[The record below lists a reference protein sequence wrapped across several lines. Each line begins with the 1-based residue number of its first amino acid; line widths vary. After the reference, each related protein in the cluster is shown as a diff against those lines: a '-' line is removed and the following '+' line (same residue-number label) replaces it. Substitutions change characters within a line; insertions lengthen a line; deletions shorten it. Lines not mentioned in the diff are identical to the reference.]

1 MSFKKLLQFNLA
13 HRWFVLGFFILITA
27 LAATQLPKLRFDFS
41 PEAMLEFSQEEI
53 DYQNAFN
60 EKFRTNP
67 NIFLLVFSTD
77 ETLYSAE
84 ALKDLKDLT
93 VQLGTL
99 EGVTSSYSLALVPD
113 NNSAG
118 LGSLFTQ
125 HLDPIVPDGELTAEQ
140 VDAIRERVE
149 GSGLLK
155 GNLVSADG
163 KHALIM
169 VNLDEAHSAPDDFYP
184 VSEAAEAL
192 VSEWQKSDN
201 NASYSIDYGG
211 LPYIRAVTVHTMKI
225 EQFILWPVVGLLY
238 LIALCV
244 VFRSFWQA
252 VMPLICIG
260 CVVLWAIAVMVL
272 CDMPVTMINN
282 TLPLLILVIGVTNG
296 IYVVTRMLDERR
308 KGKEKMKAI
317 SDGVYRVALAT
328 LLTTATTS
336 IGFGSLLVAKTKIL
350 NGFGGITAFAVML
363 IYVAIIFM
371 MPQVIS
377 LIGMDPKG
385 KQERE
390 MQVGDAPEGRT
401 ERFLMKLN
409 DLAVSHKWL
418 VLAGGV
424 LVLAGC
430 LAVATQIRFDSKVND
445 VFQEDHPI
453 TMTNTLI
460 EEQLGG
466 MLPVEVDIWAEEENF
481 FRNAENLHKV
491 CMLQDTLVHTDGILS
506 AVSICSMIEEGGLV
520 MSDPENVPSQKGL
533 SAVLLAVKRLQ
544 ADQYYSYVTEG
555 GNNVHISLRIP
566 DNGFENSKKTIAKIR
581 EISASAFADTPVS
594 FRLTGIGY
602 NSTLG
607 LDHFMTDLFTS
618 LLTAFLI
625 IFALLF
631 IAFRSFWSGVV
642 AILPNL
648 IPISMTLAFLPLY
661 GYNLNTTSVLV
672 FTISIGLAVDNS
684 IHIISRY
691 RQEYRGDRTVL
702 EALRIAMVSS
712 GKAILKS
719 NVLLCSGLAV
729 LLLSDFD
736 PIRRVGVLTVTTIGA
751 ALVVSMILIPAEIA
765 IVGHKM
771 KLPQFLKEEKR
782 PGDSQGTSEQK
793 DSSQAQ
799 LSEADNAAEAEAPSK
814 EAEVDAVSEKAEA

>member
-1 MSFKKLLQFNLA
+1 MSFKKLIQFNLA
-13 HRWFVLGFFILITA
+13 HRWLVLGFFILITV

-41 PEAMLEFSQEEI
+41 PEAMLEFSPEEI

-67 NIFLLVFSTD
+67 NIFLIVFSD
-77 ETLYSAE
+77 PETLYDAE
-84 ALKDLKDLT
+84 ALSDLRDLT
-93 VQLGTL
+93 VKLSEL
-99 EGVTSSYSLALVPD
+99 DGVSSSYSLALVPD
-113 NNSAG
+113 NSSAG
-118 LGSLFTQ
+118 LGSIFTQ
-125 HLDPIVPDGELTAEQ
+125 HLDPIVPEGELSEAQ
-140 VDAIRERVE
+140 VSAIRERME
-149 GSGLLK
+149 GSELLK
-155 GNLVSADG
+155 GNLISADG
-163 KHALIM
+163 KHALVL
-169 VNLDEAHSAPDDFYP
+169 VNLDEAHSDPEGFYP
-184 VSEAAEAL
+184 LSEEIKSL
-192 VSEWQKSDN
+192 VSEWQKADN
-201 NASYSIDYGG
+201 NGEYAIDFGG
-211 LPYIRAVTVHTMKI
+211 LPYIRAETVHTMKR

-308 KGKEKMKAI
+308 KGKEKPKAI
-317 SDGVYRVALAT
+317 TDGVYRVALAT

-363 IYVAIIFM
+363 IYVSIIFM

-377 LIGMDPKG
+377 LIKLDPKT
-385 KQERE
+385 KQAE
-390 MQVGDAPEGRT
+390 DNADGRS
-401 ERFLMKLN
+401 ERFLTKLT
-409 DLAVSHKWL
+409 DFTSSHRIAVI
-418 VLAGGV
+418 VGGV
-424 LVLAGC
+424 IVLAGC

-453 TMTNTLI
+453 TMTNSLI
-460 EEQLGG
+460 EQQLGG
-466 MLPVEVDIWAEEENF
+466 MLPVEVDIWAEEENY
-481 FRNAENLHKV
+481 FRNVENLHKV
-491 CMLQDTLVHTDGILS
+491 CTLQGELQKLDGVLS
-506 AVSICSMIEEGGLV
+506 AVSICSMVAEGGLE
-520 MSDPENVPSQKGL
+520 MRDPENVPNQKAL
-533 SAVLLAVKRLQ
+533 STVLLAVKRLQ
-544 ADQYYSYVTEG
+544 ADQYYSYVTES

-566 DNGFENSKKTIAKIR
+566 DNGYEHAKETIAKIR
-581 EISASAFADTPVS
+581 EVSSSAFEGSPIS
-594 FRLTGIGY
+594 FRMTGIGY

-618 LLTAFLI
+618 LLTAFVI

-631 IAFRSFWSGVV
+631 IAFRSFWSGAV

-691 RQEYRGDRTVL
+691 RQEYRGDRSVVD
-702 EALRIAMVSS
+702 ALRIAMVSS

-765 IVGHKM
+765 LVGHKM
-771 KLPQFLKEEKR
+771 RLPQFKEEK
-782 PGDSQGTSEQK
+782 
-793 DSSQAQ
+793 
-799 LSEADNAAEAEAPSK
+799 
-814 EAEVDAVSEKAEA
+814 

>member
-1 MSFKKLLQFNLA
+1 MHMSFKKLIQFNLA
-13 HRWFVLGFFILITA
+13 HRWLILGFFIFVSA

-67 NIFLLVFSTD
+67 NVFLIVFSDD
-77 ETLYSAE
+77 ETLYDAE

-93 VQLGTL
+93 VRLSSL

-125 HLDPIVPDGELTAEQ
+125 HLDPIVPDGPLSEAQ
-140 VDAIRERVE
+140 VAAIRERVD

-163 KHALIM
+163 KHALVL
-169 VNLDEAHSAPDDFYP
+169 VNLDAEHSDPEGFYP
-184 VSEAAEAL
+184 VYEAAERM
-192 VSEWQKSDN
+192 VDEWRKSDN
-201 NASYSIDYGG
+201 NAEYAIDYGG
-211 LPYIRAVTVHTMKI
+211 LPYIRAVTVHTMKR

-238 LIALCV
+238 MIALCV

-296 IYVVTRMLDERR
+296 IYVVTRVLDERR
-308 KGKEKMKAI
+308 KGKEKPKAI
-317 SDGVYRVALAT
+317 TDGVYRVALAT

-377 LIGMDPKG
+377 LINLDPKT
-385 KQERE
+385 KQAEEKADSDKPGRSERI
-390 MQVGDAPEGRT
+390 
-401 ERFLMKLN
+401 LMKLT
-409 DLAVSHKWL
+409 DMTVSHKWI
-418 VLAGGV
+418 VIAGGI

-453 TMTNTLI
+453 TVTNTLI
-460 EEQLGG
+460 ERQLGG
-466 MLPVEVDIWAEEENF
+466 MLPVEVDIYAGDDEPENY
-481 FRNAENLHKV
+481 FRDAENLHKV
-491 CMLQDTLVHTDGILS
+491 CLLQDKLVHTEGILS

-520 MSDPENVPSQKGL
+520 MSDPENVPNQKAL

-544 ADQYYSYVTEG
+544 ADQYYSYITESG
-555 GNNVHISLRIP
+555 RNVHISLRIP
-566 DNGFENSKKTIAKIR
+566 DDGFENSKKTIAKIQ
-581 EISASAFADTPVS
+581 EIAGTAFADTPVS

-631 IAFRSFWSGVV
+631 IAFRSFWSGTV

-684 IHIISRY
+684 IHIISRF
-691 RQEYRGDRTVL
+691 RQEYRGERSVVD
-702 EALRIAMVSS
+702 ALRIAMVSS

-765 IVGHKM
+765 VVGHKM
-771 KLPQFLKEEKR
+771 KLPQFRKEEKLAAL
-782 PGDSQGTSEQK
+782 PETSDKPET
-793 DSSQAQ
+793 D
-799 LSEADNAAEAEAPSK
+799 
-814 EAEVDAVSEKAEA
+814 KAEA